1 MKQEAEQGFAYLF
14 ENFKKLD
21 ESVEE
26 ESAAI
31 YNILQIIENLSE
43 IKPDV
48 CDSLISNRVLLDFL
62 FKSMKKPD
70 LFSQI
75 SIYSSEILSILL
87 ISSDLCKSTFSS
99 LFGFE
104 PLLSLLAVCYFSLF
118 PFPLFLL
125 PLLSHFPLFPLFPFS
140 FFLLFVIFPFP
151 LSLPSF
157 LLSLFSAFPLP
168 SPPFFLLFV
177 IFPSS
182 PGYYFPLSLL
192 SSSSMADGLDAPVP
206 SLFPSL

>member
-75 SIYSSEILSILL
+75 SLYSSEILSILL

-104 PLLSLLAVCYFSLF
+104 PLLSLLAVCYFSPLSLSLSSFF
-118 PFPLFLL
+118 P
-125 PLLSHFPLFPLFPFS
+125 HFS
-140 FFLLFVIFPFP
+140 FPSFLLFLPPSSLSSSCCLLFFP
-151 LSLPSF
+151 LSLSLSSFFPS
-157 LLSLFSAFPLP
+157 LPSFPLP
-168 SPPFFLLFV
+168 SFPP
-177 IFPSS
+177 
-182 PGYYFPLSLL
+182 
-192 SSSSMADGLDAPVP
+192 
-206 SLFPSL
+206 

>member
-75 SIYSSEILSILL
+75 SLYSSEILSILL

-125 PLLSHFPLFPLFPFS
+125 PLTSPFHPFLLSLLPLFSL
-140 FFLLFVIFPFP
+140 FLLFVIFSFPSFP

-168 SPPFFLLFV
+168 SPPFFFLFV

-182 PGYYFPLSLL
+182 PGFYFSLFL
-192 SSSSMADGLDAPVP
+192 FSSFSFADGR
-206 SLFPSL
+206 